1 MEETAGTSQPRDLQA
16 FAEVTRKI
24 AHDFAG
30 IFTIILTNLEFVESD
45 LSDVPPTLREDLNE
59 VKRAAQRGKD
69 LVTRLST
76 MSRQATP

>member
-1 MEETAGTSQPRDLQA
+1 MDEPVANSSPRDLGA

-45 LSDVPPTLREDLNE
+45 LPEVPSTLREDLNE

-69 LVTRLST
+69 LVTQLST
-76 MSRQATP
+76 MSRQARS